1 MSPQFADHC
10 ARTRQNGRVDVPAAR
25 TEPTPAIS
33 VEAQLSALLGPLRR
47 AVLRRTRAAEGLPDL
62 PEAQIELLRLLVG
75 AEGVPPSLAA
85 TELKVAQSTISNLIR
100 TMTAAGLV
108 ERVPSPTDGR
118 AAVLVASPTARE
130 LLARYDRASAAMLRE
145 SLAKLPAAD
154 RERLESA
161 LPALQQLLSVL
172 SE

>member
-1 MSPQFADHC
+1 MSPSFADPTL
-10 ARTRQNGRVDVPAAR
+10 RTRQNGRVDAPVAR
-25 TEPTPAIS
+25 TESTSAVS

-75 AEGVPPSLAA
+75 TEGVPPSLAA
-85 TELKVAQSTISNLIR
+85 AELKVAQSTISNLIR